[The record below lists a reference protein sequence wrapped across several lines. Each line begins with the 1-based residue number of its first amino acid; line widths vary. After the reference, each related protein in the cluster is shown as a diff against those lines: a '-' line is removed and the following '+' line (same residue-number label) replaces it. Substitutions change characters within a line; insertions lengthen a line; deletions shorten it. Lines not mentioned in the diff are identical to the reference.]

1 MKKILYSVFAL
12 AMAAFTF
19 TSCED
24 VPAPYDDPNG
34 TAELP
39 IVIEPAGDGTAAS
52 PYNVARI
59 LEVASTLEDKE
70 DLPNKVY
77 ITGVVVGIE
86 ENYDGGFGNATFS
99 IADHED
105 SNTTFLVYRA
115 KYLNN
120 QNWQEG
126 QDILEFGDSVVVYG
140 TVTNYGGTIETDQN
154 NAYLVYLN
162 GQTGEGGG
170 GEDPTPSFEP
180 EGDGTEANPFNSVAA
195 YQYVSS
201 LEADVPSENEIY
213 IKGIVSQIRN
223 NYDSNYKTAD
233 YYISVDGTFDGADSG
248 NQFYVYASNYL
259 GNVKYTSGDLLSV
272 GDEVVVCGKV
282 INYKGNTPE
291 TQMNASYLY
300 KWTKGEGGPEDV
312 GDPEAL
318 NGDFECWIGGLPN
331 NWKSASTA
339 SSATLTQSTDAH
351 SGDYS
356 VLVGGVSDRN
366 QRISYKELEL
376 QPGDYTMTFY
386 VKAATSKGASVRPG
400 YVKVV
405 NGKVDGSYQYGS
417 YTNDISST
425 EWVQVT
431 HEFTIPELGTYCVLV
446 MNSGNPGGD
455 LLFDDF
461 TLTMGSTVIIE

>member
-34 TAELP
+34 TVELP

-59 LEVASTLEDKE
+59 LELASTLGDKE
-70 DLPNKVY
+70 TLPNKVY
-77 ITGVVVGIE
+77 ITGVVVAIE
-86 ENYDGGFGNATFS
+86 ENYNDGYGNATFS
-99 IADHED
+99 IADYED
-105 SNTTFLVYRA
+105 SNTTFYVYRA
-115 KYLNN
+115 NYLDNAK
-120 QNWQEG
+120 WSTG
-126 QDILEFGDSVVVYG
+126 QDVLEFGDSVVVYG
-140 TVTNYGGTIETDQN
+140 TVTNYNGTIETAQN
-154 NAYLVYLN
+154 DAYLVYLN

-213 IKGIVSQIRN
+213 IKGIVSQISA
-223 NYDSNYKTAD
+223 NYNSSYKTAN
-233 YYISVDGTFDGADSG
+233 YYISVDGTFDSKDSG
-248 NQFYVYASNYL
+248 NQFYVYGSNYL
-259 GNVKYTSGDLLSV
+259 NNEKYTSGDLLSV

-282 INYKGNTPE
+282 VNFKGNTPE
-291 TQMNASYLY
+291 TQVNQSYLY
-300 KWTKGEGGPEDV
+300 SWTKGEGGPEDV
-312 GDPEAL
+312 GDPNAL

-331 NWKSASTA
+331 NWQSASTA

-356 VLVGGVSDRN
+356 VLVGGVPDRN

-431 HEFTIPELGTYCVLV
+431 HEFTIPEVGTYCVLV